1 MSTALKLIRNTA
13 YHAGGR
19 IWQIAVSIFLAPL
32 ILSYLGDQQFGLW
45 VLFWT
50 FSVYF
55 MFMDFGLGV
64 SLVRETVFC
73 HSQCVWLPIN
83 KAVNSLFLLYIILGA
98 TVSFVSYYLSPW
110 LAVNLDISADMKR
123 FVSEILIWSGGI
135 FALIGIVNTCSALL
149 RGLQRYDQITKAMVY
164 VSFPNVIGS
173 YVVLAMGYGIPGLLW
188 VVAGVY
194 TLQVCILLF
203 YVKQLIPELAFGAH
217 FLSFQQIK
225 GMLPFG
231 MRIQVSKLAELASY
245 QSDKVLLAFLL
256 PIQFVTMYDLGARV
270 ASLMRDLPYSL
281 TSAVFP
287 AASEMHEKADFEK
300 LWKMYDRGSKYM
312 LLITFPML
320 IGIYLTAHLVIGM
333 WLGNVAVE
341 VYQSVLIL
349 SFAYWVVISVA
360 MIFSV
365 GTGMGWSTPIMQS
378 ALLQALLNIVL
389 SYALIKEIGF
399 MGALYGTTISIVI
412 ANSILYIRFCR
423 CFHQSIRVELKRF
436 WLVFKANIL
445 PMVLCGVF
453 VMYGNVWLE
462 WGNRMQSLLFFMIIV
477 LTYALSYIFSLKM
490 MRVFDQEDLR
500 LLGGKLPFLEKLIGV
515 PKKRGQ
521 GI

>member
-19 IWQIAVSIFLAPL
+19 IWQVAVSLFLAPL

-55 MFMDFGLGV
+55 LFMDFGLGV
-64 SLVRETVFC
+64 SLVRETASC
-73 HSQCVWLPIN
+73 YSQGVWLPIN
-83 KAVNSLFLLYIILGA
+83 KAMNSLFLLYIILGVL
-98 TVSFVSYYLSPW
+98 VSCVSYYLSPW
-110 LAVNLDISADMKR
+110 LTANLDISADMKR
-123 FVSEILIWSGGI
+123 FVSEILFWGGGI

-173 YVVLAMGYGIPGLLW
+173 YVVLAMGHGIPGLLW
-188 VVAGVY
+188 VVTGVY
-194 TLQVCILLF
+194 TLQACILLF
-203 YVKQLIPELAFGAH
+203 YTKQLIPELAFGVH

-225 GMLPFG
+225 SMLPFG

-256 PIQFVTMYDLGARV
+256 PMQFVTMYDLGARI

-312 LLITFPML
+312 LVVTFPML
-320 IGIYLTAHLVIGM
+320 IGIWLTAHLVIGM
-333 WLGNVAVE
+333 WLGNVAIE

-349 SFAYWVVISVA
+349 SFAYWVVISLA
-360 MIFSV
+360 MSFSV

-378 ALLQALLNIVL
+378 ALLQAVLNIVL
-389 SYALIKEIGF
+389 SYVLIKEIGF
-399 MGALYGTTISIVI
+399 VGALYGTTISIVI
-412 ANSILYIRFCR
+412 ANGILYIRFCR
-423 CFHQSIRVELKRF
+423 HFHQSIRVELERF

-445 PMVLCGVF
+445 PMVLCGMLV
-453 VMYGNVWLE
+453 VYGNVWLE
-462 WGNRMQSLLFFMIIV
+462 WGNRMQSLLFFIV
-477 LTYALSYIFSLKM
+477 IVPIYVLSYIFSLRM
-490 MRVFDQEDLR
+490 MHVFDQEDLR
-500 LLGGKLPFLEKLIGV
+500 LLGDKVPFLERLFGI
-515 PKKRGQ
+515 KKPVG
-521 GI
+521 GGM